1 MEKVAHRFWHL
12 WQGSLLQWI
21 LARHN
26 TWVYKVYCWL
36 NQLLIVLCT
45 HCSYLG
51 EHRGQGTLSWEAP
64 RRPCSPPL
72 SRSPISVS
80 HPGHITSC
88 KDHPMALN
96 FNLKEHANSNR
107 AAVTWM
113 VPPSVLRKIGFTLAW
128 ASTCTSSA
136 SVQEECWKLTN
147 IFPSVIFWIIL
158 HNSTW
163 IILHMNWSTSSP
175 SSKAGLLK
183 CLSWIGFHQV
193 WLWFGL
199 YLHTGHFYNF
209 NNFWHELTCI
219 LGISTSPFHSWAW
232 DRTPDRSTARE
243 ILKKWKARN
252 QINPIA
258 RGKDT
263 LNIAWKSHLYMAAVV
278 ASCRKT
284 NPLESQRTPKAHLCY
299 NMIIISPFLQPS

>member
-51 EHRGQGTLSWEAP
+51 EHRAQGTLSWEAP
-64 RRPCSPPL
+64 RRPCSPPW

-88 KDHPMALN
+88 KDHPMV
-96 FNLKEHANSNR
+96 LKEHANTNQ

-147 IFPSVIFWIIL
+147 IFLSVIFVPGDFLYLDNTPHELVNLKSLKQGRFAEMFI
-158 HNSTW
+158 
-163 IILHMNWSTSSP
+163 MNWIPTSM
-175 SSKAGLLK
+175 
-183 CLSWIGFHQV
+183 IV
-193 WLWFGL
+193 IWFVL
-199 YLHTGHFYNF
+199 TYWAFL
-209 NNFWHELTCI
+209 EL
-219 LGISTSPFHSWAW
+219 
-232 DRTPDRSTARE
+232 
-243 ILKKWKARN
+243 
-252 QINPIA
+252 
-258 RGKDT
+258 
-263 LNIAWKSHLYMAAVV
+263 
-278 ASCRKT
+278 
-284 NPLESQRTPKAHLCY
+284 
-299 NMIIISPFLQPS
+299 